1 MANKLAGQRA
11 KFTKALQDFNTTDDE
26 GVRAT
31 AVDKMAQ
38 ALRDAPAFG
47 FREDDVT
54 QGQDVPAA
62 VVETLKA
69 GTVDAMPAADDDD
82 ALVAEVATTVDTRD
96 LAEFGDGA
104 SCVYAYGYA
113 CAPDRLKIGRADG
126 DAVARVAAQITTSTP
141 DKPRLVVVLHTD
153 DAGALER
160 GLHAWFQL
168 RGRRLEGG
176 GKEWFQVTKDEVIT
190 AYRRLAGME

>member
-26 GVRAT
+26 TVRAR
-31 AVDKMAQ
+31 AVARMAH
-38 ALRDAPAFG
+38 ALRDGPTFG
-47 FREDDVT
+47 FGEDDVT

-62 VVETLKA
+62 VVDELRA
-69 GTVDAMPAADDDD
+69 GVVTAAVAAEDDD
-82 ALVAEVATTVDTRD
+82 ALVAEVATTVDTRE
-96 LAEFGDGA
+96 LCEFGTGR

-126 DAVARVAAQITTSTP
+126 DAVARVAARITTSTP
-141 DKPRLVVVLHTD
+141 DKPRLVAVFHTD

-168 RGRRLEGG
+168 RERRLEGG
-176 GKEWFQVTKDEVIT
+176 GREWFQVTTDEVVD
-190 AYRRLAGME
+190 AYRRLTGAD

>member
-1 MANKLAGQRA
+1 MATKLAGQRA

-26 GVRAT
+26 AVRAH

-47 FREDDVT
+47 FTDAEVT
-54 QGQDVPAA
+54 QDQDVPAA
-62 VVETLKA
+62 VLEKLKS
-69 GTVDAMPAADDDD
+69 GTVPVDDASEDDA
-82 ALVAEVATTVDTRD
+82 ALVAQVATTVDTRD
-96 LAEFGDGA
+96 LREFGDGR

-126 DAVARVAAQITTSTP
+126 DALARVAAQITTSTP
-141 DKPRLVVVLHTD
+141 DKPHLVAIFRTD

-168 RGRRLEGG
+168 RGRRVEGG
-176 GKEWFQVTKDEVIT
+176 GKEWFRVSSDELIT
-190 AYRRLAGME
+190 AYRHLVGSS

>member
-11 KFTKALQDFNTTDDE
+11 KFTKALQDFNTTDE
-26 GVRAT
+26 ATVRAA
-31 AVDKMAQ
+31 AVDKMVQ

-47 FREDDVT
+47 FAEADVT

-62 VVETLKA
+62 VLDKLRAGAVTVE
-69 GTVDAMPAADDDD
+69 VAADDDE
-82 ALVAEVATTVDTRD
+82 ALVAEVATTVDTRE
-96 LAEFGDGA
+96 LIEVGA
-104 SCVYAYGYA
+104 GRSCVYAYGYA

-141 DKPRLVVVLHTD
+141 DKPRLLAVFHTD

-176 GKEWFQVTKDEVIT
+176 GKEWFRVSADEVVD
-190 AYRRLAGME
+190 AYHRLTGAG

>member
-1 MANKLAGQRA
+1 VANKLAGQRA
-11 KFTKALQDFNTTDDE
+11 KFTKALQDFNITDDE
-26 GVRAT
+26 AVRSH

-38 ALRDAPAFG
+38 ALRDAPSFG

-62 VVETLKA
+62 VVETLKS
-69 GTVDAMPAADDDD
+69 GTVGAALVSDDEE
-82 ALVAEVATTVDTRD
+82 ALVAEVAATVDTRD
-96 LAEFGDGA
+96 VSELGVGG

-126 DAVARVAAQITTSTP
+126 DPVARVAAQITTSTP
-141 DKPRLVVVLHTD
+141 DKPRLVLVLHTD

-176 GKEWFQVTKDEVIT
+176 GKEWFRVTKDEVIE
-190 AYRRLAGME
+190 AYRRLAGGA